1 MCCFLLSALTS
12 CLCGRCSLNPIENEA
27 VVMELVRS
35 SAGALRII
43 DCTEKV
49 PLFRRRPGLLSW
61 RVMNS
66 AGEWVDSSVTKG

>member
-1 MCCFLLSALTS
+1 
-12 CLCGRCSLNPIENEA
+12 
-27 VVMELVRS
+27 MELVRS